1 MAQFKGDADNDGKI
15 TVLDLPLALK
25 VASGLAVDQD
35 TIDRLDVD
43 GDGVV
48 TISDV
53 DALYKH
59 INAERI
65 IDGVI
70 Y

>member
-25 VASGLAVDQD
+25 VVSGLAVDQD
-35 TIDRLDVD
+35 TINRLDID